1 MAEVTDME
9 EEIRL
14 LNDICK
20 STEMGIDGIQVV
32 QKRCKNRA
40 LHQALQ
46 RQLEEYQTIFSEAD
60 QLLGRFGES
69 PRQIPA
75 AAKIASHLTMTTK
88 GLRDPSA
95 SGIAGMMI
103 QGNTMGMI
111 QMTRQLRQH
120 RGSGAEARRLASRLI
135 ATEEANI
142 EQMRPFL

>member
-1 MAEVTDME
+1 MSEVTDME

-20 STEMGIDGIQVV
+20 NTEMGIDGIQMV

-40 LHQALQ
+40 LQQALQ
-46 RQLEEYQTIFSEAD
+46 HQLDEYLTIFEQAD
-60 QLLGRFGES
+60 QLLSRLGET
-69 PRQIPA
+69 PQQVPA
-75 AAKIASHLTMTTK
+75 AARIASHLTMTTK

-111 QMTRQLRQH
+111 QMTRKLRQ
-120 RGSGAEARRLASRLI
+120 RRKSGAEARQLANKLI

-142 EQMRPFL
+142 EQMRSFL

>member
-1 MAEVTDME
+1 MTEVTDME

-20 STEMGIDGIQVV
+20 NTEMGIDGIQMV

-60 QLLGRFGES
+60 QLLGRFGET
-69 PRQIPA
+69 PHQIPA
-75 AAKIASHLTMTTK
+75 AAKIASHLTMTR
-88 GLRDPSA
+88 LRDSSA

-111 QMTRQLRQH
+111 QMTRQLRQR